1 MQMSANTLLQLPS
14 KFILC
19 TAACRFLLS
28 DVNECLT
35 TKPCKNGATCV
46 NSVGGYQCLCIPG
59 FIGKHCDQG
68 SLCPF
73 CLFEGWL
80 NTMYLSIDRWTSRF
94 MFIHV
99 LRSFVRSLIHPLIHP
114 SLLPSIQPSTQL
126 PTDPSTYPLIHRSI
140 HRSTHRSVRPFI
152 DSFNLF
158 ICLFYSMYRIYK
170 YFNVRRG
177 DLWKPSGF

>member
-1 MQMSANTLLQLPS
+1 MVLYLCLFIYAYLALKKYPYLWIQMSANTLLQLPS

-19 TAACRFLLS
+19 TATCRFLLS

-114 SLLPSIQPSTQL
+114 SIHPCFHPSSHQHN
-126 PTDPSTYPLIHRSI
+126 YPL
-140 HRSTHRSVRPFI
+140 THQ
-152 DSFNLF
+152 LTH
-158 ICLFYSMYRIYK
+158 
-170 YFNVRRG
+170 
-177 DLWKPSGF
+177 